1 MDGRGNGTLER
12 SDGDLLA
19 SGGPAEFGEVYDR
32 HAHAVLGYLYRRT
45 ADPETAAD
53 LTAETFA
60 AAYLSRGGFREMGS
74 GARGWLIGIAQH
86 QLSRLIRRQRVED
99 RARRRLGLER
109 IPVDELSYE
118 RIEDLVDFR
127 PLRDAVREAMAEL
140 SPAVREAVSL
150 RVGQELSYGEVARR
164 LGCSEV
170 AARVRV
176 ARGLTRLTELMEV
189 TR

>member
-1 MDGRGNGTLER
+1 MDERANGSHR
-12 SDGDLLA
+12 SDGELLA
-19 SGGPAEFGEVYDR
+19 SGTAADFGEVYDR
-32 HAHAVLGYLYRRT
+32 HADAVLGYLYRRT

-60 AAYLSRGGFREMGS
+60 AAFLSRGRFRDMGP

-86 QLSRLIRRQRVED
+86 QLGRLVRRRRVED
-99 RARRRLGLER
+99 RARRRLGVHR
-109 IPVDELSYE
+109 NPMDELSYE
-118 RIEDLVDFR
+118 RIEELFDLR

-150 RVGQELSYGEVARR
+150 RVGEDLPYVEVARR
-164 LGCSEV
+164 LGCTEV

-189 TR
+189 SP